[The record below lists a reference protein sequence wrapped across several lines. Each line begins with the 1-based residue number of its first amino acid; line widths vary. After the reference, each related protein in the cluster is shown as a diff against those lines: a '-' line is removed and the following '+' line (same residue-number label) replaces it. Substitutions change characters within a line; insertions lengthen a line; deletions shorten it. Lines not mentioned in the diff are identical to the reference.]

1 MKKGFT
7 LIELLAVIVIL
18 AIVAAVTMTV
28 VVPMISGKDEEG
40 AITSVSNMRQQI
52 VNACSGLGVSGID
65 GVEDMYGKFSGTSVD
80 PTTLEPNSG
89 TVNDCLSG
97 TCTIKF
103 TSAQIGAMNISG
115 ELPSSATISF
125 NKCQITSGEFTFTG
139 GTFDGMTIEITT
151 DGKVQKKA

>member
-1 MKKGFT
+1 MKKMNKKGFT

-52 VNACSGLGVSGID
+52 VNACSGLGVSGIE
-65 GVEDMYGKFSGTSVD
+65 GVENMYGEFDGTVASGTI
-80 PTTLEPNSG
+80 
-89 TVNDCLSG
+89 NDCLTS
-97 TCTIKF
+97 TCTATF

>member
-1 MKKGFT
+1 MKKMNKKGFT

-65 GVEDMYGKFSGTSVD
+65 GVENMYGEFKGTVSSGTI
-80 PTTLEPNSG
+80 
-89 TVNDCLSG
+89 NDCLTG
-97 TCTIKF
+97 TCTVTF
-103 TSAQIGAMNISG
+103 TSAQIAAMNISG